1 MEFKNHTNPLPT
13 SIMNSE
19 YGSSERTLPGGLTL
33 LIFRSYNEKKLAFA
47 ISLSISAI
55 LITLGIIVNVAIC
68 FVMLRKKRYLRNCS
82 NFFIMHLSGMELVY
96 RFLVFPILIRLTA
109 PSSAITN
116 NQCKTTAIFYYA
128 FASAIFPSLLI
139 IAVDRYHSIIHPLE
153 TLKLKRK
160 RFWLACFVWLFAV
173 IASCPF
179 GACVETASVLEIP
192 EARGIPFDDTC
203 QKTRLCNIP
212 QSSFGQAVTTL
223 YFLLAFAFPL
233 IAILVL
239 YTKVVI
245 FLNQRS
251 RNGAINKTA
260 VRSKVKAVRML
271 FISVTSY
278 ILSLGPGVVLPM
290 VRSYGIF
297 NNFSFD
303 VILLVSWSAE
313 FASYT
318 SSLGNP
324 LIYGYYNGDFRKE
337 VLRLFH
343 KGKNKTGYKG
353 ALVNFR
359 VKR

>member
-13 SIMNSE
+13 SITISENST
-19 YGSSERTLPGGLTL
+19 SKRTFPGGLTL
-33 LIFRSYNEKKLAFA
+33 LIFRSYDEKKLAFS

-55 LITLGIIVNVAIC
+55 LITLGIIVNVAVC
-68 FVMLRKKRYLRNCS
+68 FVMIRKKRYQRNCS
-82 NFFIMHLSGMELVY
+82 NFFILHLSGMELVY
-96 RFLVFPILIRLTA
+96 RFLVFPILIWLTA

-116 NQCKTTAIFYYA
+116 FQCKTTAIFLYA
-128 FASAIFPSLLI
+128 SASAIFPSLLV

-160 RFWLACFVWLFAV
+160 PFWMGCFVWLFAV

-179 GACVETASVLEIP
+179 GACVETVSALDIP
-192 EARGIPFDDTC
+192 EARGMPCDDTC
-203 QKTRLCNIP
+203 QRRKLCNIP

-223 YFLLAFAFPL
+223 YFLVAFAVPL

-271 FISVTSY
+271 VISVTSY

-290 VRSYGIF
+290 VRSYGTF

-318 SSLGNP
+318 SSLGNS
-324 LIYGYYNGDFRKE
+324 LIYGYYNNDFRKE
-337 VLRLFH
+337 VLRLFY
-343 KGKNKTGYKG
+343 KGKNKTGNKG
-353 ALVNFR
+353 ALVNFGI
-359 VKR
+359 KR